1 VFAHVRLLT
10 SVYYFL
16 CPRRRQLA
24 ATLLQR
30 LQDYHLNRAEAKRIA
45 EAAQRELDERRHAH
59 LAAMDSQ
66 LSDILSF
73 GTTGGRALLSAANLA
88 DPSNNLSGR
97 SSGIGATL
105 GTHSQSPTWRSR
117 LISPTV
123 AAAANTHHTSHAHH
137 AHSHELE
144 RSNSG
149 NSIMLSPSRMA
160 ASLRNGIFPTS
171 SLMQRG
177 DSDYG
182 ASAAGSSREL
192 HGSSFLQDGTEV
204 RHRIR
209 LVDGSSSDEEGR
221 DSEEESG
228 DPRLQDLYRRANAS
242 HLAQYNGANSVHAL
256 AMASGGSSS
265 GAYGSGAFGGMA
277 NSFGNAL
284 QRMGLQRAQSGGI
297 TTTSGNQSGYHTN
310 HDTSGVR
317 NAFHRALHPEHS
329 DDSESNEDWG
339 RALAELE
346 DDNYSTRSRRV
357 GFNGVSTS
365 TRSNGAS
372 SSAGVNVGT
381 LNAVA
386 QTALQHD
393 IARVSAAP
401 HAPTLSSLSERLTTT
416 NTSNGSAA
424 PVGASEASSSGRGV
438 NGDVLERLDRVAN
451 RPSAVDRYMALN
463 PQQLYG
469 TSASTTA
476 GTGSSAGSSAGVG
489 IETTFQV
496 RATGN
501 GGYTTVA
508 VDSGNTATHPA
519 EGSS

>member
-1 VFAHVRLLT
+1 
-10 SVYYFL
+10 
-16 CPRRRQLA
+16 
-24 ATLLQR
+24 
-30 LQDYHLNRAEAKRIA
+30 
-45 EAAQRELDERRHAH
+45 
-59 LAAMDSQ
+59 M
-66 LSDILSF
+66 
-73 GTTGGRALLSAANLA
+73 
-88 DPSNNLSGR
+88 
-97 SSGIGATL
+97 
-105 GTHSQSPTWRSR
+105 
-117 LISPTV
+117 
-123 AAAANTHHTSHAHH
+123 
-137 AHSHELE
+137 
-144 RSNSG
+144 
-149 NSIMLSPSRMA
+149 
-160 ASLRNGIFPTS
+160 
-171 SLMQRG
+171 RG
-177 DSDYG
+177 DSDNYG
-182 ASAAGSSREL
+182 TSAAGSSREV

-204 RHRIR
+204 RHRIP
-209 LVDGSSSDEEGR
+209 LVDGSSSDEEGH

-284 QRMGLQRAQSGGI
+284 QRMGLQRAQSDGI
-297 TTTSGNQSGYHTN
+297 TTTSGGHSSQRSN

-329 DDSESNEDWG
+329 DDSGDHDDWG

-416 NTSNGSAA
+416 TTCNGSAA
-424 PVGASEASSSGRGV
+424 PVGAGDASSSGRGG
-438 NGDVLERLDRVAN
+438 NGDSLERVTN

-476 GTGSSAGSSAGVG
+476 GTGGSVGSSSGAGIG
-489 IETTFQV
+489 TTFQV

-501 GGYTTVA
+501 GSYTTVA
-508 VDSGNTATHPA
+508 VDNGNTATHPA
-519 EGSS
+519 DGSS

>member
-1 VFAHVRLLT
+1 VFVHVRWLT

-16 CPRRRQLA
+16 CPRRSQLA

-30 LQDYHLNRAEAKRIA
+30 LQDYQLNRAEAKRIA

-73 GTTGGRALLSAANLA
+73 GTTGGRALLNATNLA
-88 DPSNNLSGR
+88 DPSNNLGGL
-97 SSGIGATL
+97 SSGMGATL
-105 GTHSQSPTWRSR
+105 GTNSQSPTWRSR
-117 LISPTV
+117 LISPAV
-123 AAAANTHHTSHAHH
+123 ATAANTHHTSHAHH
-137 AHSHELE
+137 AHAHELE

-182 ASAAGSSREL
+182 TSAAGSSREV

-209 LVDGSSSDEEGR
+209 LVDGSSSEEEGH

-284 QRMGLQRAQSGGI
+284 QRMGLQRAQSDGI
-297 TTTSGNQSGYHTN
+297 TTTSGGHSSQRSN

-329 DDSESNEDWG
+329 DDSGDHDDWG

-372 SSAGVNVGT
+372 STAGVNFGT

-401 HAPTLSSLSERLTTT
+401 HAPTLSSLSERLTT
-416 NTSNGSAA
+416 SSSSAA
-424 PVGASEASSSGRGV
+424 PAGASDASSSGRRV
-438 NGDVLERLDRVAN
+438 NGDALERPELGAN

-469 TSASTTA
+469 TGASTSA
-476 GTGSSAGSSAGVG
+476 GSGSSAGSSAGVG
-489 IETTFQV
+489 IGTTFQV

-508 VDSGNTATHPA
+508 VDNGSTVTHPTD
-519 EGSS
+519 SSS

>member
-1 VFAHVRLLT
+1 LRIR
-10 SVYYFL
+10 S
-16 CPRRRQLA
+16 QLA

-30 LQDYHLNRAEAKRIA
+30 LQDYQLNRAEAKRIA

-97 SSGIGATL
+97 SSGMGATL
-105 GTHSQSPTWRSR
+105 GTNSQSPTWRSR
-117 LISPTV
+117 LISPAV

-137 AHSHELE
+137 AHTHELE

-182 ASAAGSSREL
+182 ASAAGSSREV

-209 LVDGSSSDEEGR
+209 LVDGSSSDEEGH

-284 QRMGLQRAQSGGI
+284 QRMGLQRAQSEGI
-297 TTTSGNQSGYHTN
+297 TTTSGGHSSYRAN

-365 TRSNGAS
+365 TRGGAS
-372 SSAGVNVGT
+372 NSAGVNVGT

-416 NTSNGSAA
+416 TTSSGSAA

-469 TSASTTA
+469 TSASTSA
-476 GTGSSAGSSAGVG
+476 GAGASVGSSAGVG
-489 IETTFQV
+489 IGTTFQV

-508 VDSGNTATHPA
+508 VDNGSTATHPA
-519 EGSS
+519 DGSS

>member
-1 VFAHVRLLT
+1 LRIR
-10 SVYYFL
+10 S
-16 CPRRRQLA
+16 QLA

-30 LQDYHLNRAEAKRIA
+30 LQDYQLNRAEAKRIA

-97 SSGIGATL
+97 SSGLGATL
-105 GTHSQSPTWRSR
+105 GTSPTWRSR
-117 LISPTV
+117 LISPAV
-123 AAAANTHHTSHAHH
+123 ATAANTHHTSHAHH
-137 AHSHELE
+137 AHAHELE

-182 ASAAGSSREL
+182 TSAAGSSREV

-209 LVDGSSSDEEGR
+209 LVDGSSSEEEGH

-256 AMASGGSSS
+256 AMASGGTSS

-284 QRMGLQRAQSGGI
+284 QRMGLQRAQSEGI
-297 TTTSGNQSGYHTN
+297 TATSGGHSSQRSN

-329 DDSESNEDWG
+329 DDSGDHDDWG

-372 SSAGVNVGT
+372 NSAGVSVGT

-401 HAPTLSSLSERLTTT
+401 HAPTLSSLSERLTSSTT
-416 NTSNGSAA
+416 SSSSTAPAGASGAPGSA
-424 PVGASEASSSGRGV
+424 RGV

-469 TSASTTA
+469 TSASTSA

-489 IETTFQV
+489 IGTTFQV

-501 GGYTTVA
+501 GSYTTVA
-508 VDSGNTATHPA
+508 VDNGNTVTHPA
-519 EGSS
+519 NGSS